1 MLAFRLSIVSTR
13 AAVVNFAPHKPSPN
27 RPAPDTQLPQR
38 HFYNRL
44 MTLYDSVARAQTTEN
59 DQMELNQT
67 ILVVDDEPS
76 IVDVLT
82 YNLEKS
88 HYHVLVAR
96 DGRQALKMAQEEAPD
111 LVILDLMLPGLDGLE
126 VCRALRK
133 EGDIPIIML
142 TARDEE
148 IDRVVGL
155 ELGADDYLVKPFS
168 VRELLARVKT
178 VLRRTQ
184 SEPSSSSVLLSMASL
199 TLDPAR
205 HEVHWAGAPLSLSAL
220 EFELLHTL
228 MRHSGQVLSR
238 EQLLNLVW
246 GYDYVGDLRVVDT
259 AVKRLRNKLRAH
271 DPDSAKLLVTVRSVG
286 YKLTE

>member
-1 MLAFRLSIVSTR
+1 
-13 AAVVNFAPHKPSPN
+13 
-27 RPAPDTQLPQR
+27 
-38 HFYNRL
+38 
-44 MTLYDSVARAQTTEN
+44 MTLYDSMARAQTTEN

-184 SEPSSSSVLLSMASL
+184 SEPSSSSDLLSLVSL

-286 YKLTE
+286 YKLTA